1 MPEHIRYAWGHSS
14 LGDFLAA
21 VSARGLVAF
30 EFGEPGAPMID
41 ALRLRCPEAVIEED
55 NAALSDTLARLA
67 AVVDR
72 PGDDPGLTLD
82 PRGSQHERKVWEML
96 RQIPVGQTT
105 SYGDI
110 AARLGA
116 PREAREVAEAC
127 AANAI
132 AILIPCH
139 RVVKKDGALSG
150 YRWGVRRKRALL
162 AREQTGAARGVLSI
176 VDILQQ

>member
-14 LGDFLAA
+14 LGGFLAA

-30 EFGEPGAPMID
+30 EFGKLGEFGELRASMPEASMI
-41 ALRLRCPEAVIEED
+41 ASLRLRCPAAIVQED
-55 NAALSDTLARLA
+55 SAGLSDTLARLA
-67 AVVDR
+67 VVVDW
-72 PGDDPGLTLD
+72 PGDDPGLALD
-82 PRGSQHERKVWEML
+82 PRGSQRERQVWEML
-96 RQIPVGQTT
+96 RQIPAGQTT

-110 AARLGA
+110 ATRLGT
-116 PREAREVAEAC
+116 PRAAREVAEAC

-162 AREQTGAARGVLSI
+162 TRERTVAPA
-176 VDILQQ
+176 